1 MGWCLIRGVM
11 NDKIKQEFSSAFV
24 VIRRER
30 RISYGQSR
38 IRLSGTSF
46 AISGY
51 GQGTGGGIS
60 APGKRFQ
67 RGPPSLWPL
76 AFSEVFLRDPRKPPA
91 DGPYAT
97 LRFYPPPWPAS
108 AAGRA

>member
-60 APGKRFQ
+60 APGNRFQ
-67 RGPPSLWPL
+67 SWRGSVGLL
-76 AFSEVFLRDPRKPPA
+76 DFGGVVRKHLRRTQAEGRYTACAFVLLLCTCAR
-91 DGPYAT
+91 
-97 LRFYPPPWPAS
+97 
-108 AAGRA
+108 